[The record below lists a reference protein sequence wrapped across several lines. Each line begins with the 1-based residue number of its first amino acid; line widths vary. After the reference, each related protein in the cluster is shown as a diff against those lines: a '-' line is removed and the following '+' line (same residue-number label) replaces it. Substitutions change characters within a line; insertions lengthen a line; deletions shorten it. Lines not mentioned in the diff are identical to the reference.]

1 MKLNPSFHLLSLNS
15 LGIDFEQLVLELRFG
30 VRLPPPQFCPF
41 AIAELMKQCF
51 HEDPYQRPSFEKLKN
66 SLTQICSALSKK
78 SSSLENNDLGDET
91 EKAVIYTDVKM
102 KERYFKMKEKNKNL
116 KSKNHICSNGKRYIK
131 PFSLSCTYVNDS
143 NSIDS
148 PVGMNEDSGVC
159 LIRQSSY
166 SEPDLNYLKSNY
178 NLKENLRNNLER
190 MKQRSKNKK
199 FDKYETY
206 QCRNKT
212 KPYTLIT

>member
-1 MKLNPSFHLLSLNS
+1 M
-15 LGIDFEQLVLELRFG
+15 LELRFG

-66 SLTQICSALSKK
+66 SLTQICSALNKK
-78 SSSLENNDLGDET
+78 STSVENNTLGDET

-116 KSKNHICSNGKRYIK
+116 KSKNHMCSNGVRYIK

-166 SEPDLNYLKSNY
+166 SEPDLNYLKSNHK
-178 NLKENLRNNLER
+178 LKENLKNNLEG
-190 MKQRSKNKK
+190 MKQRSQNKK

>member
-1 MKLNPSFHLLSLNS
+1 MNS
-15 LGIDFEQLVLELRFG
+15 TGIDFEQLVLELRFG

-66 SLTQICSALSKK
+66 SLTQICSAFNKK
-78 SSSLENNDLGDET
+78 SSSLENDDLGNET

-116 KSKNHICSNGKRYIK
+116 KSKNHMCSNSIRYIK
-131 PFSLSCTYVNDS
+131 PFALSCTYVNDS

-148 PVGMNEDSGVC
+148 PVGTNEDSGVC

-166 SEPDLNYLKSNY
+166 SEPDLNYLMSNHKF
-178 NLKENLRNNLER
+178 KENLKNNSKEI
-190 MKQRSKNKK
+190 KQRSQNKK

-206 QCRNKT
+206 QYRNKT
-212 KPYTLIT
+212 KPYVLIT